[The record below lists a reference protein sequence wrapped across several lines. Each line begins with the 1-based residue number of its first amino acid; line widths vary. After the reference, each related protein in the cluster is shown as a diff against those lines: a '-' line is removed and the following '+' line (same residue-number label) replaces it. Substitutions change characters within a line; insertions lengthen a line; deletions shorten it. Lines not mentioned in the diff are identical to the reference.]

1 MSSNKTDAIRI
12 LAELAKIA
20 HSGGLYPGIFERETA
35 KSRSNH
41 QSLGNGFELRLI
53 VMKDK
58 DGNEVENRENYS
70 HLYRKGVQI
79 GSKIFRR
86 GGLGGDFKD
95 GYCQLIH
102 YVQKEPHTEKRHGF
116 DFGIHVIINESGETV
131 LSGTGISSYPYH
143 CGGNLGK
150 LKDCYYNLLTG
161 EPIIECSSSDHI
173 DGKNYLMVSHKYE
186 WYSKT
191 VKMPLGIYRINKS
204 TCEIEKID
212 EI

>member
-1 MSSNKTDAIRI
+1 MNTNKTAAIWL
-12 LAELAKIA
+12 LAEFAKLTQTVGPYSEVFEKGIA
-20 HSGGLYPGIFERETA
+20 EG
-35 KSRSNH
+35 RSIYE
-41 QSLGNGFELRLI
+41 SLGNGFELRPI

-58 DGNEVENRENYS
+58 DGNEVENRQKYS
-70 HLYRKGVQI
+70 HLYRNGVQI
-79 GSKIFRR
+79 GSKIFRK
-86 GGLGGDFKD
+86 GGAGGDFKD

-102 YVQKEPHTEKRHGF
+102 YTKKRHGY
-116 DFGIHVIINESGETV
+116 DFGIHVIINESGDIV
-131 LSGTGISSYPYH
+131 LSGTEISSYPHH

-161 EPIIECSSSDHI
+161 EPIIEGSSSEHI
-173 DGKNYLMVSHKYE
+173 DGKNYLLVSHKYE

-212 EI
+212 EVK